1 MRKIYLSFK
10 GPKGSSFGQEL
21 AIEVKVMLNQ
31 SQMTI
36 SQEEFFRRAIQMAE
50 TLGLGDFDQCVEAL
64 KKTNGDIEQ
73 AKKLIVGLS
82 VIQNTSV

>member
-21 AIEVKVMLNQ
+21 AIEVKVMLNP

-36 SQEEFFRRAIQMAE
+36 SQEEFFRRAIQMTEAF
-50 TLGLGDFDQCVEAL
+50 GLGDFDQCVEAL
-64 KKTNGDIEQ
+64 KKTNGDLEQ
-73 AKKLIVGLS
+73 AKKLLAGISNL
-82 VIQNTSV
+82 